1 MQERI
6 SARLESL
13 KKEYE
18 AGRRLLAD
26 LDAQQVELQ
35 RTLLSIGGAIQV
47 LEELLATD
55 QPAGTTGVGEP
66 RPVPSAQPGTRPA
79 DPSPTDHAASV

>member
-47 LEELLATD
+47 LEELLGTD
-55 QPAGTTGVGEP
+55 QPAGTSGVGEP
-66 RPVPSAQPGTRPA
+66 RPVPSTQPGTRPA
-79 DPSPTDHAASV
+79 DPSPTDRAATV